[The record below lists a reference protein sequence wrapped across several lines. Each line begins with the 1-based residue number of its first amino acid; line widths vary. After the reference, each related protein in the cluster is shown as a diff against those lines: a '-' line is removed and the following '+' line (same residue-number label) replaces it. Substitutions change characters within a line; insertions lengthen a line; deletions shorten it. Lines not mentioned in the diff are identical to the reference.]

1 MNILPH
7 KSWHVYNKKNIE
19 KVKRDEAKAQ
29 EEEAAKAERAIK
41 AESEA
46 RLNLLR
52 QRAESRYKQLDDS
65 SASTDGAV
73 VKKPPEHVV
82 LFGSDQGDRYAK
94 NEEREA
100 EEKEKEAK
108 LDRQLTMYLDKG
120 VKESTPWYAVK
131 EYDRY
136 GETKPDRSKDT
147 KAKEKR
153 RKRAI
158 HLNEDPLAEIQ
169 SKMAKREEARKER
182 RYGSYH
188 RHHKEKS
195 KKTKSASPSSSSSS
209 SSSSIEAL
217 RAKRLQREQAERMRT
232 KAYVFGEVPDIKP
245 PDTYH
250 SQFNPTETAEAH
262 ERRRRRR

>member
-29 EEEAAKAERAIK
+29 EEEAAKADRAIK

-52 QRAESRYKQLDDS
+52 QRAESRYKQLDS
-65 SASTDGAV
+65 STSVDGAV

-82 LFGSDQGDRYAK
+82 LFGSDHGDRYAK
-94 NEEREA
+94 NEDREA

-120 VKESTPWYAVK
+120 VKESTPW
-131 EYDRY
+131 
-136 GETKPDRSKDT
+136 
-147 KAKEKR
+147 

-169 SKMAKREEARKER
+169 SKMVKREEARKER
-182 RYGSYH
+182 RYGSY

-195 KKTKSASPSSSSSS
+195 KKASSSSST
-209 SSSSIEAL
+209 SSSIEAL

-232 KAYVFGEVPDIKP
+232 KAYVYGQVPDVKP

-262 ERRRRRR
+262 ERRKRRR